1 MSSRTYLPGG
11 VNVAKLSSFTDGR
24 CVVVAEIAQAHDG
37 SLGTA
42 HAYVDAA
49 AAAGADAIKFQ
60 THVADAESTAAEPWR
75 VRFSK
80 QDATRFD
87 YWKRMEFTKEQ
98 WRELCDHA
106 AEAGLLFASSPFSTV
121 AVELLDEI
129 DVDFYKVASGE
140 ITNTPMLDAIAAT
153 GRPVALSSGMSPWS
167 ELDAAVKQLQSAPL
181 AILQCT
187 SEYPCPPE
195 LVGLNVIDELRMRYG
210 LPVGLSDHSGT
221 IFPGLAAAT
230 RSIAMLEIHLTF
242 SRQMF
247 GPDVPAS
254 VTTDELATLTDGIR
268 FIERATANPVS
279 KDDLVGRFATL
290 RESFMRSPVA
300 ARALESGH
308 VLGEGDLVLKKPGTG
323 LPPDSVPELIGQALT
338 RSVPPDH
345 QISMSDLKES
355 GA

>member
-1 MSSRTYLPGG
+1 
-11 VNVAKLSSFTDGR
+11 VAKLESFADGQ
-24 CVVVAEIAQAHDG
+24 CLVVAEIAQAHDG

-42 HAYVDAA
+42 HAYIDAA
-49 AAAGADAIKFQ
+49 ATAGADAIKFQ
-60 THVADAESTAAEPWR
+60 THIADAESTAAEPWR

-87 YWKRMEFTKEQ
+87 YWKRMEFSKEQ
-98 WRELCDHA
+98 WRELREHT
-106 AEAGLLFASSPFSTV
+106 AEAGLLFASSPFSSE

-140 ITNTPMLDAIAAT
+140 ITNAPMLDAVAGT
-153 GRPVALSSGMSPWS
+153 GRPIVISSGMSPWS
-167 ELDAAVKQLQSAPL
+167 ELDAAVKQLQHSAPM

-221 IFPGLAAAT
+221 IFAGLAAAVM
-230 RSIAMLEIHLTF
+230 SIAMLEIHITF

-254 VTTDELATLTDGIR
+254 VTTDELATLTEGIR
-268 FIERATANPVS
+268 FIERARSNPVS
-279 KDDLVGRFATL
+279 KDDLVGRFSTL
-290 RESFMRSPVA
+290 RDSFMRSPVT
-300 ARALESGH
+300 ARALEMGH
-308 VLGEGDLVLKKPGTG
+308 RLSERDILLKKPGTG
-323 LPPDSVPELIGQALT
+323 LPPDSLPDLVGKTLV
-338 RSVPPDH
+338 RSVPADH
-345 QISMSDLKES
+345 QLNMSDLE
-355 GA
+355 GARA